1 MPVKYKGDLDMYFVT
16 GIRPELREPD
26 GSPNRKFFTKIE
38 MIRILDVEEH
48 VFTKY
53 SEIASPD
60 LFFHSVEYIRSVCLQ
75 ADLLARA
82 EKLEDQDYIH
92 IRLASV
98 FIFFGYAFDYNDPYG
113 AAKKRAGEILSVYG
127 FGTQTLDMVTGLMD
141 AAFRPEQ
148 ESIAG
153 MVLHDAVYDFTGRI
167 DFVTMIDRLYREEMA
182 YGKIEDHKTWFRRLA
197 AQIEENE
204 FLTWSAR
211 KLRSVSV
218 REQLNALQAFA
229 GGKLNNI

>member
-1 MPVKYKGDLDMYFVT
+1 
-16 GIRPELREPD
+16 
-26 GSPNRKFFTKIE
+26 

-92 IRLASV
+92 LRLASV
-98 FIFFGYAFDYNDPYG
+98 FIFFGYAFDYNEPHE
-113 AAKKRAGEILSVYG
+113 AARKRAGEVLSVYG
-127 FGTQTLDMVTGLMD
+127 FGPQTLDVVNGLMD
-141 AAFRPEQ
+141 SAFKPEQ
-148 ESIAG
+148 ESVAG
-153 MVLHDAVYDFTGRI
+153 RVLHDAVYDFTGRI

-182 YGKIEDHKTWFRRLA
+182 YGKIADPKIWFRNMA
-197 AQIEENE
+197 AKIEDNQ
-204 FLTWSAR
+204 FLTETAR
-211 KLRSVSV
+211 KLRSVSHQ
-218 REQLNALQAFA
+218 EQLIAIQSFA
-229 GGKLNNI
+229 GDRLNNI